1 MLTKTPLLEAINSA
15 NFTTAEALIRNGER
29 IPDGLQ
35 SYNLTQL
42 YETLISKKGFA
53 VLKALAADGQIVTD
67 VYELEKFDN
76 SVFKPL
82 IKRLPLDD
90 ESFAF
95 LREFVGNAQN
105 INDEVDGK
113 TLLAYAFESQA
124 EPAVIRALIDA
135 GCRTDF
141 KNNAEDNLI
150 CQVVRINLMPEPKQL
165 AYVEMLIQEGV
176 DVNETNVV
184 KQTALHIA
192 VERDKR
198 HLIDVL
204 LQHGAQPNEPD
215 KSGNTA
221 FFYALAHKFDRVVYE
236 KLSGHTPADFSLLN
250 KDGQTPLSEFLRMMR
265 GGANDIALL
274 EQLLADGADLDDAT
288 PYYSKPRSGWDWI
301 IEKPTEVLQMA
312 LRKTG
317 VDVNHPDNDGN
328 TLLHKV
334 CAINPNYEQN
344 KAREIYK
351 KAKMLLDAGA
361 DPTLTNTQDKKAMDL
376 AAGDNLKAK
385 TVEILLAAEKK

>member
-1 MLTKTPLLEAINSA
+1 MLSKTPLLEAINNA
-15 NFTTAEALIRNGER
+15 NFSTAEELIRNGER

-42 YETLISKKGFA
+42 FETLAAKKGFA
-53 VLKALAADGQIVTD
+53 VLNALAATGQIPMD
-67 VYELEKFDN
+67 VYALEKFDN
-76 SVFKPL
+76 SVFRPL
-82 IKRLPLDD
+82 IKRLPQD
-90 ESFAF
+90 EESLAF
-95 LREFVGNAQN
+95 LREFVANAQN
-105 INDEVDGK
+105 INDEVDGT

-124 EPAVIRALIDA
+124 EPAVVKALIDA

-150 CQVVRINLMPEPKQL
+150 SQVVRINLVPEPKQQ
-165 AYVEMLIQEGV
+165 AYIEMLLQEGV

-198 HLIDVL
+198 HLVAIL
-204 LQHGAQPNEPD
+204 LQHGAQPNDQD
-215 KSGNTA
+215 KHGNSA
-221 FFYALAHKFDRVVYE
+221 FFYALAHKFDRDVYA
-236 KLSGHTPADFSLLN
+236 KLSANTPADFSLLN
-250 KDGQTPLSEFLRMMR
+250 KDGQTPLSEFLRMMQ
-265 GGANDIALL
+265 GGTDDVALL
-274 EQLLADGADLDDAT
+274 EQLLADGADLDHAT
-288 PYYSKPRSGWDWI
+288 PYYSKPTSGWDWI
-301 IEKPTEVLQMA
+301 IEKSTEVLQMA

-317 VDVNHPDNDGN
+317 ADVNRQDNDGN

-344 KAREIYK
+344 RAREIYK

-361 DPTLTNTQDKKAMDL
+361 DPMITNTQDKKPMDL
-376 AAGDNLKAK
+376 AATDNLKAK